1 MGPLLAIKGEA
12 SVMENIEKRLA
23 ALEEV
28 LRKLSAGE
36 FGVENELV
44 PLEDPLGRVER
55 AMNYLLMDLQ
65 SLTLANEEREAFLV
79 DQQNALQEKSR
90 IIEVQRQAVADRD
103 RELQVKAN
111 VIQQQANAIAQ
122 LSTPIMEIWRDVLL
136 LPIVGTV
143 DTHRSVIVKRALL
156 SAIARTRARCVILD
170 ITGVELVDSSTA
182 NHLLKVVR
190 ASTLMGAHCVL
201 TGLSESVAETLVDLG
216 VDLSEVATL
225 GSLRDG
231 LRHCLKHIR
240 SAAESA

>member
-1 MGPLLAIKGEA
+1 
-12 SVMENIEKRLA
+12 MEDLEKRLLT
-23 ALEEV
+23 LEGV
-28 LRKLSAGE
+28 LEKLSFGE
-36 FGVENELV
+36 FSAENELV
-44 PLEDPLGRVER
+44 PRHDALGRVEQSL
-55 AMNYLLMDLQ
+55 NFLLMDLQ
-65 SLTLANEEREAFLV
+65 SSMLANQEREAFLLE
-79 DQQNALQEKSR
+79 QQALLEEKSK
-90 IIEVQRQAVADRD
+90 IIDLQAQTVADKD
-103 RELQVKAN
+103 RELRVKLG

-143 DTHRSVIVKRALL
+143 DTHRSVSVKRALL
-156 SAIARTRARCVILD
+156 TTISRTRARCVILD

-231 LRHCLKHIR
+231 LRHCLKYIR
-240 SAAESA
+240 AGSNSDNTERTRE